1 MLNPGKFNKKIQ
13 IIAPEPID
21 RDGDG
26 FKTETNAVILNAWAQ
41 VKTTS
46 GMTLIKNNTDF
57 DKAYVRFNIRFPKEQ
72 IKRGMLIRYDDNI
85 YRIEYVNNIDEES
98 TEVELQTVKVVK

>member
-13 IIAPEPID
+13 IIDPEPID
-21 RDGDG
+21 RDADG
-26 FKTETNAVILNAWAQ
+26 FPVESCTVILNTFAQ

-46 GMTLIKNNTDF
+46 GMTLIKNDTDF
-57 DKAYVRFNIRFPKEQ
+57 DKAYVRFNIRYPKEQ
-72 IKRGMLIRYDDNI
+72 IKRGMLISYGGNI

-98 TEVELQTVKVVK
+98 TELEIQTVRVVK